1 MRRGCVRL
9 APALMALLAA
19 PLAAQEVQPPLPD
32 APATVTQAPILI
44 LRQDQLFDGSAFGR
58 ASSARRE
65 AASRALIAENR
76 QIEAEL
82 EAEELDLTARRAALP
97 QADFRALADAFNDRV
112 ETIRS
117 TQDAKARAISRMLDE
132 DRSRFLGAVV
142 PVLADI
148 MAERGAVAILDQQT
162 IVLSF
167 DRIDITAEATARID
181 ARIGTGDID
190 PAPEDVPAEDM
201 PPDEA
206 PAEDDPLPT
215 QPTP

>member
-1 MRRGCVRL
+1 MRRGRVRL

-201 PPDEA
+201 PADEA